1 MALTPPQY
9 KQMKQFLESDQRNK
23 KTALLQD
30 DLEPGPLKDELKGTF
45 DPTQETY
52 EEYLRRIN
60 LAEGGRIGFRYAGP
74 VSFENRLRKNKDGTF

>member
-1 MALTPPQY
+1 MSLTPSQY

-30 DLEPGPLKDELKGTF
+30 DLEPGPLRDELLKGF

-52 EEYLRRIN
+52 EEYLQ
-60 LAEGGRIGFRYAGP
+60 
-74 VSFENRLRKNKDGTF
+74 RKR

>member
-30 DLEPGPLKDELKGTF
+30 DLEPGPLKD
-45 DPTQETY
+45 
-52 EEYLRRIN
+52 
-60 LAEGGRIGFRYAGP
+60 
-74 VSFENRLRKNKDGTF
+74 